1 MTDAMKRSLLKNR
14 ESITG
19 QATALTVAAVGAL
32 VAVAGKV
39 IFNKHDYNT
48 TRVVYHDKD
57 SDVVVTEELSWENE
71 IRDKIHHN
79 DPASERKEVK
89 SWFKKNK

>member
-1 MTDAMKRSLLKNR
+1 MTDAMKKSLLKNR

-19 QATALTVAAVGAL
+19 QATALTVAAVGTL
-32 VAVAGKV
+32 VAVAAKV
-39 IFNKHDYNT
+39 ILNKHDYNT

-79 DPASERKEVK
+79 DPAFERKEVK
-89 SWFKKNK
+89 SWFKKK